1 MSISRQDVLHVA
13 KLAKL
18 QLDEDEVESMRED
31 LEKILDYVTQLSE
44 LETKDVPPTAH
55 VAVAHTPLRDDTT
68 HEVLSTEETLEE
80 APRRSGD
87 GFAVPAF
94 VDEG

>member
-18 QLDEDEVESMRED
+18 QLDEGEVEIMRQD
-31 LEKILDYVTQLSE
+31 LEKILAYVTQLAE
-44 LETKDVPPTAH
+44 LDTKDVPPTAH
-55 VAVAHTPLRDDTT
+55 VAVVHTPLRDDAAR
-68 HEVLSTEETLEE
+68 EVLSTKETLAE
-80 APRRSGD
+80 APRRAGD

>member
-1 MSISRQDVLHVA
+1 MSISRRDVLHVA

-18 QLDEDEVESMRED
+18 QLDESEVESMQQD
-31 LEKILDYVTQLSE
+31 LEKILAYVAQLSE
-44 LETKDVPPTAH
+44 LDTAEVPPTAH
-55 VAVAHTPLRDDTT
+55 VAVEHTPLRDDATRP
-68 HEVLSTEETLEE
+68 VLSTEDTLAE

-94 VDEG
+94 VDE

>member
-18 QLDEDEVESMRED
+18 RLEESEVESMRQD
-31 LEKILDYVTQLSE
+31 LEKILAYVTQLSE
-44 LETKDVPPTAH
+44 LSTNDVPPTAH
-55 VAVAHTPLRDDTT
+55 VAVEHTPLREDVAR
-68 HEVLSTEETLEE
+68 EVLSTEETLSE
-80 APRRSGD
+80 APRRAGD

>member
-1 MSISRQDVLHVA
+1 MTISRQDVLHVA

-18 QLDEDEVESMRED
+18 ELDEGEVESMRQD
-31 LEKILDYVTQLSE
+31 LEKILDYVAQLSE
-44 LETKDVPPTAH
+44 LDTKDVPPTAH
-55 VAVAHTPLRDDTT
+55 VAVAHTPLRDDAAQQ
-68 HEVLSTEETLEE
+68 VLGTEETLAE
-80 APRRSGD
+80 APRRAGD

>member
-1 MSISRQDVLHVA
+1 MSISHEDVLHVA

-18 QLDEDEVESMRED
+18 QLNESEVETMRQD
-31 LEKILDYVTQLSE
+31 LEKILDYVAQLSE
-44 LETKDVPPTAH
+44 LDTADVPPTAH
-55 VAVAHTPLRDDTT
+55 VAVSHTPLREDAA
-68 HEVLSTEETLEE
+68 HEVLSTEETLRE
-80 APRRSGD
+80 APRRAGD